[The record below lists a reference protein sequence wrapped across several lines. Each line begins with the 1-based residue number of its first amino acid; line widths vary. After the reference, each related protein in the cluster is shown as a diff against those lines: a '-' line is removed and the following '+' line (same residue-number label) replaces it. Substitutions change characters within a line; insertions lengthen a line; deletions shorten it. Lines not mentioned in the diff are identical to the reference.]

1 MGQLPETQQRWC
13 NGNTKAQVNTNN
25 THNKHTRKVHT
36 MAVVRE
42 KSTRGARRRNT
53 TEPYKFTRRHLA
65 NRIPLLIV
73 MECLKNRF
81 SEEEIIVE
89 LNKLVAENENKLREL
104 KSVFLWENEDG
115 VDVFTFSALTNLS
128 KVVEFLLKIFFTKLF
143 SSNPE
148 DALTYLGKRDKGGNT
163 IISAMAY
170 QGDSVLEAMGIL
182 LSTYY
187 AGKPVF
193 NPCTFNKHRLQPIH
207 YCFLNKERAEFPTK
221 LLKFF
226 SSTEF
231 WKKMVTVKDVN
242 GNNIMHYF
250 FNYCKNNHSSLNNP
264 GAYLD
269 KNLQFLLN
277 LDKTIQLLLL
287 IPNNKKEA
295 PIDVFKE
302 MHSQEIAKYEAEPD
316 VKKNNV
322 DCNEV
327 ITIDDHDDVTN
338 NESDESKL
346 IMDDNDNITNDQ
358 KDESKLIIDDDD
370 ITNDKGDKSK
380 LIIDDDYYIEENL
393 LVIDEEKQNDEDNS
407 LDEQDLIKNKDE
419 EFVLQKNS
427 GDIVSISD
435 IDCVNK
441 DNQDFRKDVNE
452 EYEVQNASG
461 EAGSISESY
470 SGHKRPISLVPI
482 SKLMKMETEKT
493 QEMLIVVGDS
503 QYRYTACL

>member
-1 MGQLPETQQRWC
+1 MGPETQQGWC
-13 NGNTKAQVNTNN
+13 NGNTKALVNTNN
-25 THNKHTRKVHT
+25 THHKHTRKVHT

-42 KSTRGARRRNT
+42 KSTRGARRNR
-53 TEPYKFTRRHLA
+53 TEPYKLTRRHLA

-89 LNKLVAENENKLREL
+89 LNKLVAENENKLQEL

-148 DALTYLGKRDKGGNT
+148 DALTYLRKRDKEGNT

-221 LLKFF
+221 LLQLF

-231 WKKMVTVKDVN
+231 WKKMVTVKDVD

-250 FNYCKNNHSSLNNP
+250 FNYCRNNHSSLDNP
-264 GAYLD
+264 AAYLD

-295 PIDVFKE
+295 PIDVFKK
-302 MHSQEIAKYEAEPD
+302 MHSQEIAKHEAEPD
-316 VKKNNV
+316 VKKDNE

-338 NESDESKL
+338 NER
-346 IMDDNDNITNDQ
+346 
-358 KDESKLIIDDDD
+358 DESKLIIDDNDN
-370 ITNDKGDKSK
+370 IMNDKKDESK

-393 LVIDEEKQNDEDNS
+393 LVIDEEKQNDDDNS
-407 LDEQDLIKNKDE
+407 LDEQDMIK
-419 EFVLQKNS
+419 
-427 GDIVSISD
+427 
-435 IDCVNK
+435 NK

-452 EYEVQNASG
+452 DYEAQNASG
-461 EAGSISESY
+461 ETGSISESD
-470 SGHKRPISLVPI
+470 SGHKSPISLVPI

>member
-1 MGQLPETQQRWC
+1 M
-13 NGNTKAQVNTNN
+13 
-25 THNKHTRKVHT
+25 
-36 MAVVRE
+36 
-42 KSTRGARRRNT
+42 RRRLT
-53 TEPYKFTRRHLA
+53 

-89 LNKLVAENENKLREL
+89 LNKLVAENGNKLQEL

-148 DALTYLGKRDKGGNT
+148 DALTYLRKRDKGGNT

-170 QGDSVLEAMGIL
+170 QGDSLLDAMGIL

-193 NPCTFNKHRLQPIH
+193 NPCTFNKHGLQPIH
-207 YCFLNKERAEFPTK
+207 YCFLSKERAEFPTK

-231 WKKMVTVKDVN
+231 WKKMVTVKDVD

-250 FNYCKNNHSSLNNP
+250 FNYCKNNHSSLVDP
-264 GAYLD
+264 AAYLD

-295 PIDVFKE
+295 PIDVFKK
-302 MHSQEIAKYEAEPD
+302 MHSQEIAKQEADPD
-316 VKKNNV
+316 VKKNNE
-322 DCNEV
+322 DCHEV
-327 ITIDDHDDVTN
+327 ITIDDHDYVTN

-346 IMDDNDNITNDQ
+346 IIDDNDNIMNDQ
-358 KDESKLIIDDDD
+358 KDESKLIIDYDD
-370 ITNDKGDKSK
+370 ITNDKGDESN

-427 GDIVSISD
+427 GDID
-435 IDCVNK
+435 
-441 DNQDFRKDVNE
+441 
-452 EYEVQNASG
+452 
-461 EAGSISESY
+461 
-470 SGHKRPISLVPI
+470 
-482 SKLMKMETEKT
+482 
-493 QEMLIVVGDS
+493 
-503 QYRYTACL
+503 

>member
-42 KSTRGARRRNT
+42 KSTRGARRNTT
-53 TEPYKFTRRHLA
+53 TEPYKFTRRHLT
-65 NRIPLLIV
+65 NRIALLIV
-73 MECLKNRF
+73 MEGLKNKR
-81 SEEEIIVE
+81 SEEQIIVE
-89 LNKLVAENENKLREL
+89 LNRLVAGNGNKLTEL

-148 DALTYLGKRDKGGNT
+148 DALTYLRKRDQGGNT

-187 AGKPVF
+187 TGKPVF
-193 NPCTFNKHRLQPIH
+193 NPCTFNKHGLQPIH

-231 WKKMVTVKDVN
+231 WRKMVTVKDVD

-250 FNYCKNNHSSLNNP
+250 FNYCRNNHSSLDNP
-264 GAYLD
+264 SAYLD
-269 KNLQFLLN
+269 ENLQFLLN

-295 PIDVFKE
+295 PIDVFKK
-302 MHSQEIAKYEAEPD
+302 MHSREIAKYEAEPD
-316 VKKNNV
+316 VKKNNE
-322 DCNEV
+322 DCHEV

-338 NESDESKL
+338 NE
-346 IMDDNDNITNDQ
+346 

-370 ITNDKGDKSK
+370 ITNDKSDDIK
-380 LIIDDDYYIEENL
+380 LIIDDDYIEEN
-393 LVIDEEKQNDEDNS
+393 
-407 LDEQDLIKNKDE
+407 
-419 EFVLQKNS
+419 
-427 GDIVSISD
+427 
-435 IDCVNK
+435 
-441 DNQDFRKDVNE
+441 
-452 EYEVQNASG
+452 
-461 EAGSISESY
+461 
-470 SGHKRPISLVPI
+470 
-482 SKLMKMETEKT
+482 
-493 QEMLIVVGDS
+493 
-503 QYRYTACL
+503 

>member
-42 KSTRGARRRNT
+42 KSTRGARRNTT

-89 LNKLVAENENKLREL
+89 LNKLVAENENKLQEL
-104 KSVFLWENEDG
+104 KSVFLWENEDE

-148 DALTYLGKRDKGGNT
+148 DALTYLMKRDKGGNT

-221 LLKFF
+221 LLQLF

-269 KNLQFLLN
+269 ENLQFLLN

-287 IPNNKKEA
+287 IPNNKKDA
-295 PIDVFKE
+295 PIDVFKK
-302 MHSQEIAKYEAEPD
+302 MHSREIAKYEAEPD
-316 VKKNNV
+316 VKKDNE
-322 DCNEV
+322 DSNEV

-338 NESDESKL
+338 NERDERKL
-346 IMDDNDNITNDQ
+346 TIDDNDNIMNDK
-358 KDESKLIIDDDD
+358 KDESKLIIEDDD
-370 ITNDKGDKSK
+370 ITNDKSDESN
-380 LIIDDDYYIEENL
+380 LMIDDDYYIEENL
-393 LVIDEEKQNDEDNS
+393 LVIDEDKQNDDVNS
-407 LDEQDLIKNKDE
+407 LDEQDLIR
-419 EFVLQKNS
+419 
-427 GDIVSISD
+427 
-435 IDCVNK
+435 
-441 DNQDFRKDVNE
+441 NQDEKCVFPK
-452 EYEVQNASG
+452 
-461 EAGSISESY
+461 
-470 SGHKRPISLVPI
+470 
-482 SKLMKMETEKT
+482 KLW
-493 QEMLIVVGDS
+493 
-503 QYRYTACL
+503 

>member
-1 MGQLPETQQRWC
+1 MGQLELPETQC
-13 NGNTKAQVNTNN
+13 NGNTTKAQVNTNN
-25 THNKHTRKVHT
+25 TQHKHQQHTRKVHT
-36 MAVVRE
+36 MAMVRE
-42 KSTRGARRRNT
+42 KTRGARRNT
-53 TEPYKFTRRHLA
+53 TEPYKCMRRRLT

-73 MECLKNRF
+73 MEGLKNKR

-89 LNKLVAENENKLREL
+89 LNRLVAGNGNKLTEL

-143 SSNPE
+143 NNNPE
-148 DALTYLGKRDKGGNT
+148 DALTYLRKRDKGGNT

-170 QGDSVLEAMGIL
+170 QGDSVLKAMGIL

-193 NPCTFNKHRLQPIH
+193 NPCTFNKHGLQPIH

-221 LLKFF
+221 LLTFF

-231 WKKMVTVKDVN
+231 WRKMVTVKDVD

-250 FNYCKNNHSSLNNP
+250 FNYYRNNHSSLDNP
-264 GAYLD
+264 SAYLD
-269 KNLQFLLN
+269 ENLQFLLN

-295 PIDVFKE
+295 PIDVFKK
-302 MHSQEIAKYEAEPD
+302 MHSREIAKHEAEPD
-316 VKKNNV
+316 EKKKNE

-327 ITIDDHDDVTN
+327 ITIDD
-338 NESDESKL
+338 
-346 IMDDNDNITNDQ
+346 NDNITNDQ
-358 KDESKLIIDDDD
+358 NDESKLIIEDDD
-370 ITNDKGDKSK
+370 ITNDKSDESN

-393 LVIDEEKQNDEDNS
+393 LVIDEDKQNDDVNS
-407 LDEQDLIKNKDE
+407 LDEQDLIRNQDE
-419 EFVLQKNS
+419 ECVFPKNS
-427 GDIVSISD
+427 GDIVTISD
-435 IDCVNK
+435 IGSSCINK
-441 DNQDFRKDVNE
+441 DNQGDFRKDANE
-452 EYEVQNASG
+452 EYEVQNSCG
-461 EAGSISESY
+461 ETGSSISEPD
-470 SGHKRPISLVPI
+470 SGHNRPISLVPI
-482 SKLMKMETEKT
+482 SKLMKMETKIKPR
-493 QEMLIVVGDS
+493 EMLIVVDDC

>member
-1 MGQLPETQQRWC
+1 M
-13 NGNTKAQVNTNN
+13 
-25 THNKHTRKVHT
+25 
-36 MAVVRE
+36 
-42 KSTRGARRRNT
+42 RRRLT
-53 TEPYKFTRRHLA
+53 

-73 MECLKNRF
+73 MECLKKGF
-81 SEEEIIVE
+81 SEEETIFE
-89 LNKLVAENENKLREL
+89 LNMLVAENGNKLQEL
-104 KSVFLWENEDG
+104 KSGFLWENEDG

-143 SSNPE
+143 NNNPE
-148 DALTYLGKRDKGGNT
+148 DALTYLRKRDKGGNT

-193 NPCTFNKHRLQPIH
+193 NPCTFNKHGLQPIH

-221 LLKFF
+221 LLQLF

-231 WKKMVTVKDVN
+231 WKKMVTVKDVD

-302 MHSQEIAKYEAEPD
+302 MHSQEIAKHEAEPD
-316 VKKNNV
+316 VKKDNE

-327 ITIDDHDDVTN
+327 ITIEDHDDVKN
-338 NESDESKL
+338 NER
-346 IMDDNDNITNDQ
+346 
-358 KDESKLIIDDDD
+358 DESKLIIDDDD
-370 ITNDKGDKSK
+370 IKYDKSDKSK

-393 LVIDEEKQNDEDNS
+393 LVIDEEKQNDDDNS
-407 LDEQDLIKNKDE
+407 LDEQDMIK
-419 EFVLQKNS
+419 
-427 GDIVSISD
+427 
-435 IDCVNK
+435 NK

-452 EYEVQNASG
+452 DYEAQNASG
-461 EAGSISESY
+461 ETGSISESD
-470 SGHKRPISLVPI
+470 SGHKSPISLVPI

>member
-25 THNKHTRKVHT
+25 THHKHTRKVHT

-42 KSTRGARRRNT
+42 KSTRGARRNT

-65 NRIPLLIV
+65 NRIPLLVV

-89 LNKLVAENENKLREL
+89 LNKLVAENGNKLQEL

-148 DALTYLGKRDKGGNT
+148 DALTYLRKRDNGGNT

-187 AGKPVF
+187 AGRPVF

-221 LLKFF
+221 LLQLF

-231 WKKMVTVKDVN
+231 WKKMVTVKDVD

-250 FNYCKNNHSSLNNP
+250 FNYCRNNHSSLDNP
-264 GAYLD
+264 AAYLD

-302 MHSQEIAKYEAEPD
+302 MHSQEIAKHEAEPD
-316 VKKNNV
+316 VRKNNE

-327 ITIDDHDDVTN
+327 ITIEDHDDVTN

-346 IMDDNDNITNDQ
+346 IMDDDDNITNDQ
-358 KDESKLIIDDDD
+358 KDESKLIIEDGD
-370 ITNDKGDKSK
+370 ITNDKSNESN

-393 LVIDEEKQNDEDNS
+393 LVIDEEKQNDDDNS
-407 LDEQDLIKNKDE
+407 LDEQDMIK
-419 EFVLQKNS
+419 
-427 GDIVSISD
+427 
-435 IDCVNK
+435 NK

-452 EYEVQNASG
+452 AQNASG
-461 EAGSISESY
+461 ETGSISES
-470 SGHKRPISLVPI
+470 
-482 SKLMKMETEKT
+482 
-493 QEMLIVVGDS
+493 D
-503 QYRYTACL
+503 

>member
-1 MGQLPETQQRWC
+1 MG
-13 NGNTKAQVNTNN
+13 
-25 THNKHTRKVHT
+25 VHT
-36 MAVVRE
+36 MAMVRE
-42 KSTRGARRRNT
+42 KTRGARRNT
-53 TEPYKFTRRHLA
+53 TEPYKCMRRRLT

-73 MECLKNRF
+73 MEGLKNKR

-89 LNKLVAENENKLREL
+89 LNRLVAGNGNKLTEL

-143 SSNPE
+143 NNNPE
-148 DALTYLGKRDKGGNT
+148 DALTYLRKRDKGGNT

-193 NPCTFNKHRLQPIH
+193 NPCTFNKHGLQPIH

-221 LLKFF
+221 LLQLF

-231 WKKMVTVKDVN
+231 WKKMVTVKDVD

-264 GAYLD
+264 VAYLD
-269 KNLQFLLN
+269 NNLQFLLN

-302 MHSQEIAKYEAEPD
+302 MHSQEIAKHEAEPD
-316 VKKNNV
+316 VKKDNE

-327 ITIDDHDDVTN
+327 ITIEDHDDVKN
-338 NESDESKL
+338 NERDESKL
-346 IMDDNDNITNDQ
+346 IIDDNDNIMNDK

-370 ITNDKGDKSK
+370 IKYDKSDKSK

-393 LVIDEEKQNDEDNS
+393 LVIDEEKQNDDDNS
-407 LDEQDLIKNKDE
+407 LDEQDMIKNKD
-419 EFVLQKNS
+419 
-427 GDIVSISD
+427 
-435 IDCVNK
+435 
-441 DNQDFRKDVNE
+441 NQAFRKDVNE
-452 EYEVQNASG
+452 DYEAQNASG
-461 EAGSISESY
+461 ETGSISESD
-470 SGHKRPISLVPI
+470 SGHKSPISLVPI

>member
-1 MGQLPETQQRWC
+1 MGQLPETQQGWC

-25 THNKHTRKVHT
+25 THHKHKHTRKVHT

-42 KSTRGARRRNT
+42 KSTRGARRRDT
-53 TEPYKFTRRHLA
+53 TGPYKFTRRHLA
-65 NRIPLLIV
+65 NRIPLLVV

-81 SEEEIIVE
+81 SEEGIIVE
-89 LNKLVAENENKLREL
+89 LNKLVAENENKLQEL

-148 DALTYLGKRDKGGNT
+148 DALTYLRKRDKGGNT

-193 NPCTFNKHRLQPIH
+193 NPCTFNKHGLQPIH

-221 LLKFF
+221 LLTFF

-231 WKKMVTVKDVN
+231 WKKMVTVKDVD
-242 GNNIMHYF
+242 GNSIMHYF
-250 FNYCKNNHSSLNNP
+250 FNYCRNNHSSLDNP
-264 GAYLD
+264 SAYLD
-269 KNLQFLLN
+269 ENLQFLLN

-295 PIDVFKE
+295 PIDVFKK
-302 MHSQEIAKYEAEPD
+302 MHSREIAKHEAEPD
-316 VKKNNV
+316 EKKKNE

-338 NESDESKL
+338 NQSG
-346 IMDDNDNITNDQ
+346 
-358 KDESKLIIDDDD
+358 ESKLIIEDDD
-370 ITNDKGDKSK
+370 ITNDKSDESN

-393 LVIDEEKQNDEDNS
+393 LVIDEDKQNDDVNS
-407 LDEQDLIKNKDE
+407 LDEQDLIRNQDE
-419 EFVLQKNS
+419 ECVFPKNS
-427 GDIVSISD
+427 GDIVAISD
-435 IDCVNK
+435 IDSSCINK
-441 DNQDFRKDVNE
+441 DNQGDFRKDANE
-452 EYEVQNASG
+452 EYEIQNACG
-461 EAGSISESY
+461 ETGSSICESES
-470 SGHKRPISLVPI
+470 GHNRPISLVPI
-482 SKLMKMETEKT
+482 SKLMKLETKIKPR
-493 QEMLIVVGDS
+493 EMLIVVDDC

>member
-1 MGQLPETQQRWC
+1 MGVTRDTQQCTWC

-25 THNKHTRKVHT
+25 THHKHKHTRKVHT

-42 KSTRGARRRNT
+42 NSTRGARRNS

-65 NRIPLLIV
+65 SRIPLLVV

-89 LNKLVAENENKLREL
+89 LNKLVAENENNLQEL

-148 DALTYLGKRDKGGNT
+148 DALTYLMKRDQGGNT

-170 QGDSVLEAMGIL
+170 QGDSVLEATGIL

-193 NPCTFNKHRLQPIH
+193 NPCTFNKHGLQPIH

-221 LLKFF
+221 LLQLF

-231 WKKMVTVKDVN
+231 WKKMVTVKDVD

-250 FNYCKNNHSSLNNP
+250 SNYCKNNHSILDNP
-264 GAYLD
+264 SAYLD
-269 KNLQFLLN
+269 ENLQFLLN

-302 MHSQEIAKYEAEPD
+302 MHSREIAKHEADPD
-316 VKKNNV
+316 EKKKNGY
-322 DCNEV
+322 CNEV

-338 NESDESKL
+338 NESGASKL
-346 IMDDNDNITNDQ
+346 
-358 KDESKLIIDDDD
+358 SID
-370 ITNDKGDKSK
+370 
-380 LIIDDDYYIEENL
+380 
-393 LVIDEEKQNDEDNS
+393 
-407 LDEQDLIKNKDE
+407 
-419 EFVLQKNS
+419 
-427 GDIVSISD
+427 
-435 IDCVNK
+435 
-441 DNQDFRKDVNE
+441 
-452 EYEVQNASG
+452 
-461 EAGSISESY
+461 
-470 SGHKRPISLVPI
+470 
-482 SKLMKMETEKT
+482 
-493 QEMLIVVGDS
+493 
-503 QYRYTACL
+503 

>member
-1 MGQLPETQQRWC
+1 MGPETQQGWC
-13 NGNTKAQVNTNN
+13 NGNTKALVNTNN
-25 THNKHTRKVHT
+25 THHKHTRKVHT

-42 KSTRGARRRNT
+42 KSTRGARRNR

-89 LNKLVAENENKLREL
+89 LNKLVAENENKLTEL

-115 VDVFTFSALTNLS
+115 VDMFTFSALTNLS

-143 SSNPE
+143 NNNPE
-148 DALTYLGKRDKGGNT
+148 DALTYLRKRDKGGNT

-193 NPCTFNKHRLQPIH
+193 NPCTFNKHGLQPIH

-231 WKKMVTVKDVN
+231 WKKMATVKDVD

-302 MHSQEIAKYEAEPD
+302 MHSREIAKHEAEPD
-316 VKKNNV
+316 EMKKNG

-327 ITIDDHDDVTN
+327 ITIDDYDDVTN
-338 NESDESKL
+338 NESGG
-346 IMDDNDNITNDQ
+346 
-358 KDESKLIIDDDD
+358 SKLIIEDDDNM
-370 ITNDKGDKSK
+370 NDKSDESN
-380 LIIDDDYYIEENL
+380 LIIDDDYCIEE
-393 LVIDEEKQNDEDNS
+393 
-407 LDEQDLIKNKDE
+407 
-419 EFVLQKNS
+419 
-427 GDIVSISD
+427 
-435 IDCVNK
+435 
-441 DNQDFRKDVNE
+441 
-452 EYEVQNASG
+452 
-461 EAGSISESY
+461 
-470 SGHKRPISLVPI
+470 
-482 SKLMKMETEKT
+482 
-493 QEMLIVVGDS
+493 
-503 QYRYTACL
+503 

>member
-1 MGQLPETQQRWC
+1 MGQLPETQQQWC

-42 KSTRGARRRNT
+42 KSTRGARRNT

-65 NRIPLLIV
+65 NGIPLLIV
-73 MECLKNRF
+73 MECLKKGF
-81 SEEEIIVE
+81 SEEETIFE
-89 LNKLVAENENKLREL
+89 LNMLVAENGNKLTEL

-128 KVVEFLLKIFFTKLF
+128 KVVEFLLQIFFTKLLNN
-143 SSNPE
+143 NPE
-148 DALTYLGKRDKGGNT
+148 DALTYLRKRDKGGNT

-193 NPCTFNKHRLQPIH
+193 NPCTFNKHGLQPIH

-221 LLKFF
+221 LLQLF

-231 WKKMVTVKDVN
+231 WKKMVTVKDVD

-302 MHSQEIAKYEAEPD
+302 MHSQEIAKHEAEPA
-316 VKKNNV
+316 VNKNNE
-322 DCNEV
+322 DCNGV

-346 IMDDNDNITNDQ
+346 IMDDNDNIMNDK
-358 KDESKLIIDDDD
+358 KDE
-370 ITNDKGDKSK
+370 SK

-393 LVIDEEKQNDEDNS
+393 LVIDEEKQNDVNS
-407 LDEQDLIKNKDE
+407 LDEQDLIRNQDE
-419 EFVLQKNS
+419 KCVFPKNS
-427 GDIVSISD
+427 GD
-435 IDCVNK
+435 
-441 DNQDFRKDVNE
+441 
-452 EYEVQNASG
+452 
-461 EAGSISESY
+461 
-470 SGHKRPISLVPI
+470 
-482 SKLMKMETEKT
+482 
-493 QEMLIVVGDS
+493 
-503 QYRYTACL
+503 

>member
-1 MGQLPETQQRWC
+1 MG
-13 NGNTKAQVNTNN
+13 
-25 THNKHTRKVHT
+25 VHT
-36 MAVVRE
+36 MAMVRE
-42 KSTRGARRRNT
+42 KTRGARRNT
-53 TEPYKFTRRHLA
+53 TEPYKCMRRRLT

-73 MECLKNRF
+73 MEGLKNKR

-89 LNKLVAENENKLREL
+89 LNKLVAENENKLQEL
-104 KSVFLWENEDG
+104 TSVFLWENEDG

-128 KVVEFLLKIFFTKLF
+128 KMVEFLLKIFFTKLF

-148 DALTYLGKRDKGGNT
+148 DALTYLRKRDKGGNT

-221 LLKFF
+221 LLQLF

-231 WKKMVTVKDVN
+231 WKKMVTVKDVE

-302 MHSQEIAKYEAEPD
+302 MHSQEIAKHEAEPD
-316 VKKNNV
+316 VKKDNE

-327 ITIDDHDDVTN
+327 FTIDDHDDVKN
-338 NESDESKL
+338 NER
-346 IMDDNDNITNDQ
+346 
-358 KDESKLIIDDDD
+358 DESKLIIDDDD
-370 ITNDKGDKSK
+370 ITNDKSDKSK

-393 LVIDEEKQNDEDNS
+393 LVIDEEKQNDDDNS
-407 LDEQDLIKNKDE
+407 LDEQDMIKNKD
-419 EFVLQKNS
+419 
-427 GDIVSISD
+427 
-435 IDCVNK
+435 
-441 DNQDFRKDVNE
+441 NQAFRKDVNE
-452 EYEVQNASG
+452 DYEAQNASG
-461 EAGSISESY
+461 ETGSISESD
-470 SGHKRPISLVPI
+470 SGHKSPISLVPI